1 MFIVQKRKYPQWW
14 LRLRLSIRA
23 CIGTWKHL
31 AGVRIVAGDTV
42 NIHHRFEI
50 VSRKLSNYGSSK

>member
-1 MFIVQKRKYPQWW
+1 MFIVQKAKYPQWW

-23 CIGTWKHL
+23 GISTWKYIK
-31 AGVRIVAGDTV
+31 GVTFTAGDTV

-50 VSRKLSNYGSSK
+50 VSRKVSNHGTTR